1 MPQPKRFDVPL
12 IGNVV
17 HPTDF
22 SPDSEAAFLHALKTA
37 LTANAKLTI
46 LHVAPNKEEMDWANF
61 PGVRATL
68 ERWGMLPRNSSRA
81 DVSKLGIDVQ
91 KVIMVDKDPVRAVT
105 AYLEGHPADIIVL
118 ATNSVDGRVQW
129 LRKNV
134 AQPLSRKSHLM
145 TLFVPKDTNGFVS
158 GQDAS
163 VALESILIPVASTP
177 DAQPA
182 IQAAARL
189 AYRLNC
195 PKGIFT
201 ALHVGESDGMP
212 ALHYPDVPGWRWTTT
227 TKNGSVIE
235 VILEEARN
243 AEADL
248 IVMSTDGRHGFLDV
262 LRGSHSERVLHGSPC
277 PLLAIPAGGF
287 LAKVLQGEAT

>member
-1 MPQPKRFDVPL
+1 MSKPTKLNAPL

-22 SPDSEAAFLHALKTA
+22 SPDGEAAFLHALKTA

-81 DVSKLGIDVQ
+81 DVAKLGIDVQ
-91 KVIMVDKDPVRAVT
+91 KVILVDKDPVRAVT
-105 AYLEGHPADIIVL
+105 TYLETHPADIIVL
-118 ATNSVDGRVQW
+118 ASNAVDGRVQW
-129 LRKNV
+129 FRKNV
-134 AQPLSRKSHLM
+134 AQPLSRKSHVM
-145 TLFVPKDTNGFVS
+145 TLFVPKDTDGVVS

-163 VALESILIPVASTP
+163 VALTSILIPVASTP

-189 AYRLNC
+189 VYRLNC
-195 PKGIFT
+195 SNGIFT

-212 ALHYPDVPGWRWTTT
+212 ALHYPDVPGWHWTTT
-227 TKNGSVIE
+227 TKSGPVIE

-243 AEADL
+243 VEADL

-287 LAKVLQGEAT
+287 AAKVLQAEAT